1 MTYLLQIITDPHY
14 FVVHCSLQLVM
25 PSGEEL
31 PTQAIRVNLNSELTR
46 LKESISGAVGI
57 MGLSVNGVEVRRVL
71 GSNDVPRA
79 SIESFRSENPYADG
93 PNRCD
98 PVRFVQSCVV
108 SLHLSYRIE
117 LGASRAS

>member
-31 PTQAIRVNLNSELTR
+31 STQAIRLNLNSELTR
-46 LKESISGAVGI
+46 LKESISAAVDL
-57 MGLSVNGVEVRRVL
+57 MGLSVNGIEVRRVL
-71 GSNDVPRA
+71 GSNDVPRS

-98 PVRFVQSCVV
+98 PVRFVQSCFV
-108 SLHLSYRIE
+108 SLHLPHGIE
-117 LGASRAS
+117 LGASRAP